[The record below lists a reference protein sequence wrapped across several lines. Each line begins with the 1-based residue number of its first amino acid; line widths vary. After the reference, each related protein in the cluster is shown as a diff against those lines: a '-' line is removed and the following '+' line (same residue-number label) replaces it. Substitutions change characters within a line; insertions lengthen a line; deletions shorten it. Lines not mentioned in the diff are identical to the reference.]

1 MTIDANIFIEFLG
14 MLKLMTSKYKLI
26 VGERIQVERDVNRLL
41 EEGWELHGSP
51 SMSHGANQNSP
62 RISQALIKLIE

>member
-1 MTIDANIFIEFLG
+1 MIFDAAMFIEFLEISHSTT
-14 MLKLMTSKYKLI
+14 MQYKLV

-51 SMSHGANQNSP
+51 SMSHGAQHNSP
-62 RISQALIKLIE
+62 RISQALIKID